1 MKDRSKVNQLATQF
15 LAQNNPTGWFEE
27 LYSQAKGDAALIP
40 WADLT
45 VNPNLA
51 AWLAQNKL
59 QEKGKKALVV
69 GCGLGDDAEALSQL
83 GYQVTG
89 FDISPSAISWCQQR
103 FIKTSV
109 NYVVADALKLETAW
123 QDGFD
128 FILESYTL
136 QALPESL
143 RQQIMS
149 NIANYLAPEGMLLI
163 ICRGRDIE
171 EDAGLS
177 PPWALTREELSFLEQ
192 SGLQQISFED
202 YRDLENPP
210 VRRFRIQYLKAI
222 SSKLQR
228 KSDFKAL
235 SPR

>member
-1 MKDRSKVNQLATQF
+1 MKDRSKVSQLVTQF

-27 LYSQAKGDAALIP
+27 LYSQAQGDAALIP
-40 WADLT
+40 WAHLT

-51 AWLAQNKL
+51 DWLGQNKL
-59 QEKGKKALVV
+59 EGRGKTALVV

-103 FIKTSV
+103 FPKTSV

-123 QDGFD
+123 QNGFD

-136 QALPESL
+136 QALPESV

-149 NIANYLAPEGMLLI
+149 NISNYLAPGGMLLI
-163 ICRGRDIE
+163 ICRGRNLE
-171 EDAGLS
+171 EDAGVS
-177 PPWALTREELSFLEQ
+177 PPWALTKEELSFLEQ
-192 SGLQQISFED
+192 LGLQKLSFED

-222 SSKLQR
+222 
-228 KSDFKAL
+228 KATNKI
-235 SPR
+235 

>member
-1 MKDRSKVNQLATQF
+1 MKDRSKINQLVTQF
-15 LAQNNPTGWFEE
+15 LEQNNPTGWFEE

-40 WADLT
+40 WADLV

-51 AWLAQNKL
+51 DWLTQKNL
-59 QEKGKKALVV
+59 QGKGKKALVV
-69 GCGLGDDAEALSQL
+69 GCGLGDDAEALSNL

-103 FIKTSV
+103 FPNTLV
-109 NYVVADALKLETAW
+109 NYVVADALKLEKTW
-123 QDGFD
+123 SNQFD

-149 NIANYLAPEGMLLI
+149 NLANYLAPEGILLI
-163 ICRGRDIE
+163 ICRGRNLE
-171 EDAGLS
+171 EDAGVS
-177 PPWALTREELSFLEQ
+177 PPWRLTKEELSFLEQ
-192 SGLQQISFED
+192 LGLQKLSFDD
-202 YRDLENPP
+202 YSDLENPP

-222 SSKLQR
+222 SYKL
-228 KSDFKAL
+228 
-235 SPR
+235 